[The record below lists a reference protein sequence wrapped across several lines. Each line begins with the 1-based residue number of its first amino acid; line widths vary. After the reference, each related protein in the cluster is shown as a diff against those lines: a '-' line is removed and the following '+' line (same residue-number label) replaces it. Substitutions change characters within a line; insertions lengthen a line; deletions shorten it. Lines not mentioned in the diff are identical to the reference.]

1 MERNALH
8 EVVQRYRGQ
17 TLTLQP
23 IATALVQ
30 AVILPQL
37 PIDAVVAESW
47 QQAIFEIAQTQLDDP
62 PTRDRLERLWAQLQ
76 GEWP

>member
-37 PIDAVVAESW
+37 PIDAIVAESW
-47 QQAIFEIAQTQLDDP
+47 QGAIFEIAQSQLDDP
-62 PTRDRLERLWAQLQ
+62 STRDRLERLWAQLQ